1 MKSISASILVLT
13 MSLSLAL
20 VGCTSSTVIRSNVP
34 GAKVFLNGAY
44 VGNTPYTMSD
54 TKIVGSSTSV
64 RIEAPGYQT
73 TNATISRNEQFSVG
87 ACIGG
92 VFLFFPFLWIMDY
105 KPDHMY
111 QMLPGQSAP
120 AGYPQQPGPQQ
131 PGAYPQPAPQPGT
144 YPAPAPQPYPQP
156 APAPQ
161 PYPQR

>member
-34 GAKVFLNGAY
+34 GAKVYLDGSY

-54 TKIVGSSTSV
+54 TKIVGSSTAV

-73 TNATISRNEQFSVG
+73 TNAVISRNEQFSVG

-92 VFLFFPFLWIMDY
+92 VFLLFPFLWIMDY

-111 QMLPGQSAP
+111 QMAGQGAP
-120 AGYPQQPGPQQ
+120 AGHPQQ
-131 PGAYPQPAPQPGT
+131 PGAYPQ
-144 YPAPAPQPYPQP
+144 PAPQPYPQP

-161 PYPQR
+161 PYPQH